1 MRPGTAD
8 LRPLPRRVF
17 RSFLAHRLGP
27 MLPGSGDH
35 PVDRL
40 LVAGHPY
47 HVVRAETDQ
56 TERSDVSSVAAV
68 DTDDQTAS
76 ARHHAE
82 LGDGHADQHRALAY
96 RKLVHCHIFAVD
108 RRQRHLDR
116 TGELLQLLV
125 RTDDGNPVGR
135 HENGLGMRSIDTV
148 TAPQD
153 RNDRHAVAQTQVQLS
168 EAAAYQRTVARH
180 GQPGQMQMLR
190 LRIGRTD
197 DRAEFLLVQIGEEP
211 FLETQELPFD
221 PLPEQNQR
229 QHHQSERNQRAEP
242 GSAQMSHDRHQK
254 HQRDENSQH
263 DERHDQPVIESRIV
277 PQRHEKPFAEVPQ
290 RERPQQ
296 RSHDEDG
303 RRRRDQFAPETLEL
317 ALDPRSVV
325 ARRDPD
331 DAPQ

>member
-1 MRPGTAD
+1 
-8 LRPLPRRVF
+8 
-17 RSFLAHRLGP
+17 

-40 LVAGHPY
+40 PVAGHPY
-47 HVVRAETDQ
+47 QVVRAETDQ

-76 ARHHAE
+76 ARIMPNWATVMPISTE
-82 LGDGHADQHRALAY
+82 RSPTENC
-96 RKLVHCHIFAVD
+96 VHCRILAVD

-153 RNDRHAVAQTQVQLS
+153 RNDRHAVAQTQVQPS

-190 LRIGRTD
+190 LRIGRH
-197 DRAEFLLVQIGEEP
+197 G
-211 FLETQELPFD
+211 
-221 PLPEQNQR
+221 
-229 QHHQSERNQRAEP
+229 
-242 GSAQMSHDRHQK
+242 
-254 HQRDENSQH
+254 
-263 DERHDQPVIESRIV
+263 
-277 PQRHEKPFAEVPQ
+277 
-290 RERPQQ
+290 RPC
-296 RSHDEDG
+296 
-303 RRRRDQFAPETLEL
+303 
-317 ALDPRSVV
+317 
-325 ARRDPD
+325 
-331 DAPQ
+331 